1 MNEQDLKKAA
11 DAAGKAF
18 GDASQKA
25 NAEVQSWAGAVPVL
39 KKVLIGLA
47 AVAVVVA
54 IAYAI
59 G

>member
-1 MNEQDLKKAA
+1 MNENDIEKAIYQGRKTVGNASKAA
-11 DAAGKAF
+11 
-18 GDASQKA
+18 
-25 NAEVQSWAGAVPVL
+25 NEEVQGWAGAVPVL